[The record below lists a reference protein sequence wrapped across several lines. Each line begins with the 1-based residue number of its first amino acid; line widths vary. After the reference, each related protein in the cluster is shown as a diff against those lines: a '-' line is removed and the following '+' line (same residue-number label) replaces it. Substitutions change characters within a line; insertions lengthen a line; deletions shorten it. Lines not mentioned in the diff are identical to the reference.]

1 MRYSYGWRV
10 TPTSSMAKR
19 FSAAVSVM
27 MLSSKDTA
35 TFPSSGS
42 ASPNV
47 RAQCSTARLMPASD
61 TSNACSCL
69 ATLRMSALLSLDS
82 PAQQISIFREIQKN
96 GYSVR
101 KVEEIV
107 KRLKNGEEV
116 QMGKKKIVGKSQLP
130 ENYDAMRSRLSDVLQ
145 TRVEM
150 SCTTKGSGK
159 ISIPFDNEADLQRIL
174 NTLDM
179 LKNHQ

>member
-69 ATLRMSALLSLDS
+69 ATLRMSALLSLDT
-82 PAQQISIFREIQKN
+82 
-96 GYSVR
+96 SVAVLTYPR
-101 KVEEIV
+101 D
-107 KRLKNGEEV
+107 
-116 QMGKKKIVGKSQLP
+116 SS
-130 ENYDAMRSRLSDVLQ
+130 RSGV
-145 TRVEM
+145 
-150 SCTTKGSGK
+150 
-159 ISIPFDNEADLQRIL
+159 P
-174 NTLDM
+174 
-179 LKNHQ
+179 